1 LIIYSVPTVRSARHL
16 PPRGKTGMEPDL
28 SMAPQAAMAAESD
41 RYIEIYDNQTA
52 RQKTLH
58 HFITIYNKQLT
69 TNVRTYWKENR
80 NDFRLQCRG

>member
-1 LIIYSVPTVRSARHL
+1 
-16 PPRGKTGMEPDL
+16 MEPDL